1 MNETAPIPA
10 SDKDFSKVW
19 AVIGLVFAGW
29 LMYRAIFVGAGSAYV
44 TEVDG
49 QFINA
54 THNDYMVGTAV
65 YSPLRSIGIWVAAF
79 LTLCVFSFLY
89 RDNPFYKFSEAVFV
103 GVSAAYWMVIAF
115 WTVLIPNLLG
125 KIWPGWIQSWA
136 MPGISTVRDENWWMF
151 LIPLVLGGMLLW
163 RLSPRGAWIARWP
176 LAFIIGST
184 AGIRLVGFLQADF
197 LSQIRSTI
205 KPVIIM
211 PETTETVAAAAT
223 VSPFWQSI
231 QNLLL
236 IVSVLSAT
244 VYFFFSIEHT
254 GIVGKV
260 SRVGVWVLMVT
271 FGAAFGY
278 TVMGRI
284 ALLAIRFEFLFDD
297 WLWLIDPTNNRLGM

>member
-10 SDKDFSKVW
+10 PQRDFSKVW
-19 AVIGLVFAGW
+19 AVIGLVFACW
-29 LMYRAIFVGAGSAYV
+29 LLYRAIFIGAGSAYV
-44 TEVDG
+44 TESEG

-65 YSPLRSIGIWVAAF
+65 YSPLRSIGVWVAAF

-103 GVSAAYWMVIAF
+103 GVSAAYWVVIAF

-125 KIWPGWIQSWA
+125 KIWPSWIQSWA
-136 MPGISTVRDENWWMF
+136 VPGISTVRDENWWMF

-163 RLSPRGAWIARWP
+163 RLSPRGAWVARWP

-205 KPVIIM
+205 KPVIIS
-211 PETTETVAAAAT
+211 PEAVEVAGAAAT
-223 VSPFWQSI
+223 VSPFWQSV
-231 QNLLL
+231 QNILL
-236 IVSVLSAT
+236 IVSVLSAI

-254 GIVGKV
+254 GVVGQV

-297 WLWLIDPTNNRLGM
+297 WLWLIDPTGKRLGM